1 MRESVFRKEAFAMV
15 CQPQPVG
22 PKSEGDIRIDRET
35 KRVRR
40 GAREIRLSPTEFRLL
55 EYFLER
61 PGHAL
66 SRKQL
71 RDGVWGQ
78 TSEISEGT
86 VDVSVGRLRRALS
99 RPHQYDPN
107 ITLRAFGYSLDWT

>member
-1 MRESVFRKEAFAMV
+1 MASKPRPS
-15 CQPQPVG
+15 G
-22 PKSEGDIRIDRET
+22 PKSEDGIRIDRET

-78 TSEISEGT
+78 TGEIIEGA

-99 RPHQYDPN
+99 RPHQYDPI
-107 ITLRAFGYSLDWT
+107 ITLRAFGYSLDGTLTRCDHGP